1 MELGRGSERDRETE
15 AQAAI
20 MIVVELIFLSLVG
33 VLLTNMQTDLSLNDQ
48 RDNIAEKLEEM
59 DELVAAADASGV
71 EMKAPHSSLY
81 STGNGRT
88 ASTSSPSPAACSSS
102 AWPASSP

>member
-1 MELGRGSERDRETE
+1 MTARLKRK
-15 AQAAI
+15 AAT

-33 VLLTNMQTDLSLNDQ
+33 VLLTNMQTDLSLDDQ

-71 EMKAPHSSLY
+71 EMKAPYSSLY

-88 ASTSSPSPAACSSS
+88 ASTFSPSPAACSSS